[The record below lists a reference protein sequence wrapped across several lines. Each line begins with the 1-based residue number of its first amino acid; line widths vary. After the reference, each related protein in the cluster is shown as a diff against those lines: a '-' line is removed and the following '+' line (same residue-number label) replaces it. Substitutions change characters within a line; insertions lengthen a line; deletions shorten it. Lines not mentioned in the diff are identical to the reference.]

1 MADTKSR
8 SAGIEFRY
16 LLEQANF
23 TLDVDARL
31 PMRGVTGVFG
41 PSGSGKTSLLRCIAG
56 LARARS
62 AYLAVDQDVWENSAA
77 GLRRAAHRRAIGYVF
92 QEPRLFSHLTVQGNL
107 NYSKKRA
114 VKPAPDGPV
123 VNEEQVIDV
132 LGLKSLLA
140 RRIGNL
146 SGGEAQRVAIGR
158 ALLRAPRFLLMD
170 EPLSSLDDQ
179 RKDELLP
186 FITRLHAELGVPI
199 IFVSH
204 NIDEICRLCDQLLV
218 LQAGKAVAYGDLQAV
233 LMRTDLAALGGDE
246 AGTVISARVTAY
258 DEKYDLSKLDFS
270 GGTLHV
276 PGRYA
281 ANATVRVR
289 VRANDVSIS
298 REPGEQTSIQNR
310 LLAELIEI
318 RPDSRS
324 SVLLHLEAGQSS
336 FLSRITRRSAEQ
348 LHLHP
353 GATVIA
359 QLKSVSVRSGSAGH
373 PDG

>member
-1 MADTKSR
+1 MVETKSR
-8 SAGIEFRY
+8 AAAIEFRY
-16 LLEQANF
+16 LLERASF

-31 PMRGVTGVFG
+31 PMRGITGVFG

-62 AYLAVDQDVWENSAA
+62 AYLAVDQDVWDDSTSR
-77 GLRRAAHRRAIGYVF
+77 LRRAAHRRAIGYVF

-114 VKPAPDGPV
+114 AKPTLDHPA

-132 LGLKSLLA
+132 LGLETLLA

-158 ALLRAPRFLLMD
+158 ALLRAPRFMLMD

-179 RKDELLP
+179 RKVELLP
-186 FITRLHAELGVPI
+186 FIARLNAELGVPV

-218 LQAGKAVAYGDLQAV
+218 LQSGQAVAFGDLQAV
-233 LMRTDLAALGGDE
+233 LMRTDLDALGGDE
-246 AGTVISARVTAY
+246 AGTVISARVKSY

-281 ANATVRVR
+281 ANSIVRVR
-289 VRANDVSIS
+289 VRANDVSVC
-298 REPGEQTSIQNR
+298 RELSEQTSIQNR

-336 FLSRITRRSAEQ
+336 FLSRITRRSADE
-348 LHLHP
+348 LKLHP

-359 QLKSVSVRSGSAGH
+359 QLKSVSVRSGNAG
-373 PDG
+373 